1 MVPVLWRGTGGRE
14 TRRKGGWRST
24 GGGEKR
30 GREAGEKGKITQH
43 CAYFAIEKM
52 QRGGEPSN
60 TGRELGLKG
69 TRSGRFKPPCPPP
82 VLNQAQSVVKQ
93 NQSGQIRSTLDT
105 PLKTNFE
112 HLLLLTKDTDEPHWP
127 VSCQLVSH
135 ALLFNPQGNVFTKIK
150 INKNKQYK
158 GEDCSCLTNF
168 SNYVST
174 AEILGHDS

>member
-1 MVPVLWRGTGGRE
+1 MEGNRGAGDQEKRVLEEYGR
-14 TRRKGGWRST
+14 R
-24 GGGEKR
+24 EKR

-69 TRSGRFKPPCPPP
+69 TGSGRFKPPAPPP
-82 VLNQAQSVVKQ
+82 VFNQAQSVVKQ

-127 VSCQLVSH
+127 VSFQLVSH
-135 ALLFNPQGNVFTKIK
+135 ALLFNPQGNFFTKIKIK
-150 INKNKQYK
+150 INKNRKYK
-158 GEDCSCLTNF
+158 GKDCN
-168 SNYVST
+168 
-174 AEILGHDS
+174 